1 MVSVLIDQN
10 IVSYGRIMDSV
21 KIDGVIGYVRK
32 KPKLDESLKLEIDCL
47 PTISK
52 LIRESKIS
60 AYRYTELD
68 YEDWKSSGS
77 GRGNLGDLF
86 PSLQMNTIEPAIER
100 SYFFQSKLSKY
111 TEKESVKDFCQWLNA
126 KGARDSIY
134 KIVNISTFPEKM
146 RENIDNISRYQEI
159 CRRLQKIDQYIDA
172 FHLWSGEIR
181 NISYFLTVDKKF
193 INAVNKA
200 NSSCIP
206 ILPSEFIKIMNV
218 DSNQP
223 FEFAEDVFY
232 GLGGQYLWEIA

>member
-10 IVSYGRIMDSV
+10 IISYGRIMDSV

-32 KPKLDESLKLEIDCL
+32 KPKIDRLLKLEIDCL

-52 LIRESKIS
+52 LIKERKIS

-77 GRGNLGDLF
+77 GQENLGDLF
-86 PSLQMNTIEPAIER
+86 PSLQMNIIESAIER
-100 SYFFQSKLSKY
+100 SYFFQSKLLEY
-111 TEKESVKDFCQWLNA
+111 IEKESIKDFCQWLNV
-126 KGARDSIY
+126 KGAKDNIY
-134 KIVNISTFPEKM
+134 KIVDIQKIPNKM

-159 CRRLQKIDQYIDA
+159 CHRLQKIDQYIDA
-172 FHLWSGEIR
+172 FHLWSGEIKQ
-181 NISYFLTVDKKF
+181 ISYFLTVDKKF

-206 ILPSEFIKIMNV
+206 ILPSEFIKIMNIE
-218 DSNQP
+218 SSQP
-223 FEFAEDVFY
+223 FEFKENVFY
-232 GLGGQYLWEIA
+232 SLGGQYLWEIA